1 MSKKAKET
9 PLTTETVS
17 ATYWKDR
24 AISAISM
31 LETAME
37 KKKDL
42 AELLQVKKFKKSS
55 KINFFI

>member
-17 ATYWKDR
+17 ATYWKDLEDER
-24 AISAISM
+24 REERRAISM
-31 LETAME
+31 LETAMG

-42 AELLQVKKFKKSS
+42 AELLQVKKFK
-55 KINFFI
+55 